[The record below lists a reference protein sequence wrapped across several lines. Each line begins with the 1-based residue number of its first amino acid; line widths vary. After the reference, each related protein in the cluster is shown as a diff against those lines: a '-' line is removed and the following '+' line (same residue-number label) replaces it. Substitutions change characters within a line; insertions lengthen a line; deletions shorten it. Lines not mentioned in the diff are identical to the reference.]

1 MLARLTAKGQ
11 VTIPKKVR
19 AMLNVSYGD
28 VIDFSVEK
36 EKIVLKK
43 QNPLSSA
50 CASRGILKSKNHHTD
65 SEIKK
70 AKTLVL
76 SKKWGLS

>member
-19 AMLNVSYGD
+19 EMLNVSYGD

-43 QNPLSSA
+43 QSTLSGARSI
-50 CASRGILKSKNHHTD
+50 RGLLKTKKHHTD
-65 SEIKK
+65 SEINR
-70 AKTLVL
+70 AKMLVL